1 MSSAPAAFDRAF
13 YIKLGKGGR
22 WASDAIATSRLRLG
36 WQDIP
41 LAEIH
46 AGEWKRI
53 RAQLAKG
60 HKHKG
65 TVTTDTRRLR
75 DIATSGPAD
84 VWITFHGSR
93 LWWGRVAD
101 GSVEEDEVSKF
112 RRLVDGWHDTNLKG
126 EPLVTGRIPGVIAQ
140 LQSFRGTVC
149 SVEKREVLRRL
160 IAGETSPEWIAV
172 AAARDALVAKLQ
184 AAITHLHWKDF
195 ETLVDLVFRDA
206 GWRRR
211 SVLGETMKFADLEL
225 EEPITGDA
233 YQVQVKSSAD
243 LTDFDQYAAGFRSQQ
258 RRDFRRLYFVVH
270 SPSPNLADR
279 ASGQGRQATE
289 DDGLV
294 ELILPPRLS
303 RMVVDAGLV
312 SWVLDKIR

>member
-1 MSSAPAAFDRAF
+1 MSPAAAF
-13 YIKLGKGGR
+13 AKAYYIKLGKGGR
-22 WASDAIATSRLRLG
+22 WAGDAIASGRLRLG
-36 WQDIP
+36 WQSIP
-41 LAEIH
+41 LTEIH
-46 AGEWKRI
+46 AGEWVRI
-53 RAQLAKG
+53 RARLAEE

-75 DIATSGPAD
+75 DLANSGPKD
-84 VWITFHGSR
+84 LWITFHGSR

-101 GSVEEDEVSKF
+101 GPIEEDSVSKF
-112 RRLVDGWHDTNLKG
+112 RRLADGWHDTNLKG
-126 EPLVTGRIPGVIAQ
+126 EPLVAGRVPGVIAQ
-140 LQSFRGTVC
+140 LQGFRGTVC

-160 IAGETSPEWIAV
+160 IAGETSPEWMAV
-172 AAARDALVAKLQ
+172 AAAQETLVARLQ
-184 AAITHLHWKDF
+184 DAITHLHWKDF

-243 LTDFDQYAAGFRSQQ
+243 LADFNQYAASFRSQQ

-270 SPSPNLADR
+270 SPSPKLADR
-279 ASGQGRQATE
+279 APAEGRQGAEE
-289 DDGLV
+289 DGTV
-294 ELILPPRLS
+294 ALILPSRLS